1 MDEYRKPK
9 GIKDKVN
16 DLVRTPIG
24 PMPTTASSRNPSLR
38 ERTAN
43 FIMGENPSPVMR
55 RFGENATTL
64 AEFATPFGLVT
75 MADDVARA
83 PTADD
88 AAKTAMMG
96 VPALKVGAKAAGAV
110 ASTAG
115 TVGRELDA
123 LGYYS
128 QALESAKG
136 LVQAKGTPEQMLAQ
150 LKSAGVKDA
159 EIEATGLRSALDG
172 KKSVTRDEIVAHLEA
187 NRVGVKEVVRG
198 REDVPREVD
207 SIIDHGRVID
217 PGDSDA
223 GRFEYAGRYF
233 MDRDD
238 AVAAAEDMEVAV
250 QRQGGNDYTKWSD
263 KSLDPSNPTYRE
275 TVLHLPDRTPQVA
288 PRGRIVQHP
297 SYPDQ
302 KAIQYDDGTYLT
314 RGDGTP
320 KFFGDDESAQ
330 LWINNEV
337 REATRDAGINVNFR
351 SNHFPEPNIVG
362 HMMTSMTKHEG
373 KPVYTVDQI
382 QSDWGQKLRDGGVR
396 DEAKIADLQK
406 QIDEQNRMY
415 ADTIENEIKPL
426 FVEAGKMPP
435 AFPNHA
441 IADMRALARFY
452 EDIGSP
458 TKADAIREQERRLL
472 SMQQPITLLGAEL
485 RTAEASTPGNPL
497 VNTTDQWTNT
507 TLRRALQQAAEADA
521 DNIAIPS
528 GRTVLSYNPGD
539 ENGMAAFYDM
549 IVPKNLRNILSKEY
563 GYQAPPQRVDQLETP
578 TNGLAGQGFTL
589 FSLPPELRAKII
601 KDGGRLFAVPATVGA
616 AAVAGN
622 APGREY

>member
-64 AEFATPFGLVT
+64 AEFTTPFGLVT

-115 TVGRELDA
+115 AVGRELDA

-159 EIEATGLRSALDG
+159 EIEATGLRAALDG
-172 KKSVTRDEIVAHLEA
+172 KKSVTRDEIVSHLEA
-187 NRVGVKEVVRG
+187 NRVGLKEVKYG
-198 REDVPREVD
+198 GSYDRELANPNNPSAGYRPV
-207 SIIDHGRVID
+207 SRVAD
-217 PGDSDA
+217 GAKGPS
-223 GRFEYAGRYF
+223 RWEKY
-233 MDRDD
+233 
-238 AVAAAEDMEVAV
+238 
-250 QRQGGNDYTKWSD
+250 
-263 KSLDPSNPTYRE
+263 SLDPSNPTYRE

-320 KFFGDDESAQ
+320 KFFRDDESAQ

-337 REATRDAGINVNFR
+337 SEATRDAGINLNFR
-351 SNHFPEPNIVG
+351 SGHFPEPNIIG

-373 KPVYTVDQI
+373 KPVYTIDQI

-396 DEAKIADLQK
+396 DEAKIAALEEELSVIGSRSREITDTPAWSAADAFLSK
-406 QIDEQNRMY
+406 IKERSAGETPYDDVIDVLRDVGR
-415 ADTIENEIKPL
+415 DTDRPDDIRSQAMELAASFKAENQRRL
-426 FVEAGKMPP
+426 MVEAEL
-435 AFPNHA
+435 AT
-441 IADMRALARFY
+441 MR
-452 EDIGSP
+452 
-458 TKADAIREQERRLL
+458 
-472 SMQQPITLLGAEL
+472 GAA
-485 RTAEASTPGNPL
+485 TGNPL

>member
-1 MDEYRKPK
+1 MDDDLNFLAAMDEYRKPK

-64 AEFATPFGLVT
+64 AEFTTPFGLVT

-115 TVGRELDA
+115 AVGRELDA

-159 EIEATGLRSALDG
+159 EIEATGLRAALDG
-172 KKSVTRDEIVAHLEA
+172 KKSVTRDEIVSHLEA
-187 NRVGVKEVVRG
+187 NRVGLKEVKYG
-198 REDVPREVD
+198 GSYDRELANPNNPSAGYRPV
-207 SIIDHGRVID
+207 SRVAD
-217 PGDSDA
+217 GAKGPS
-223 GRFEYAGRYF
+223 RWEKY
-233 MDRDD
+233 
-238 AVAAAEDMEVAV
+238 
-250 QRQGGNDYTKWSD
+250 
-263 KSLDPSNPTYRE
+263 SLDPSNPTYRE

-320 KFFGDDESAQ
+320 KFFRDDESAQ

-337 REATRDAGINVNFR
+337 SEATRDAGINLNFR
-351 SNHFPEPNIVG
+351 SGHFPEPNIIG

-373 KPVYTVDQI
+373 KPVYTIDQI

-396 DEAKIADLQK
+396 DEAKIAALEEELSVIGSRSREITDTPAWSAADAFLSK
-406 QIDEQNRMY
+406 IKERSAGETPYDDVIDVLRDVGR
-415 ADTIENEIKPL
+415 DTDRPDDIRSQAMELAASFKAENQRRL
-426 FVEAGKMPP
+426 MVEAEL
-435 AFPNHA
+435 AT
-441 IADMRALARFY
+441 MR
-452 EDIGSP
+452 
-458 TKADAIREQERRLL
+458 
-472 SMQQPITLLGAEL
+472 GAA
-485 RTAEASTPGNPL
+485 TGNPL